1 MLSTPHLHIHNLDL
15 PPGLHADVKR
25 GLRQGSVSYGLCGV
39 ILNDRDVK
47 EFANYLEQHH
57 VCSLSASGHTLTVS
71 RAYGDEGHGGT
82 TWTLSRVLDCGGE
95 ALSAQLFARTYK
107 YVDSDADASSATA
120 YEAATRFALTN
131 FVVVQ
136 VARELTRTR

>member
-47 EFANYLEQHH
+47 EFANYLEQHQQRRPPDH
-57 VCSLSASGHTLTVS
+57 LVS
-71 RAYGDEGHGGT
+71 EWINAET
-82 TWTLSRVLDCGGE
+82 KQAKVP
-95 ALSAQLFARTYK
+95 
-107 YVDSDADASSATA
+107 
-120 YEAATRFALTN
+120 
-131 FVVVQ
+131 
-136 VARELTRTR
+136 